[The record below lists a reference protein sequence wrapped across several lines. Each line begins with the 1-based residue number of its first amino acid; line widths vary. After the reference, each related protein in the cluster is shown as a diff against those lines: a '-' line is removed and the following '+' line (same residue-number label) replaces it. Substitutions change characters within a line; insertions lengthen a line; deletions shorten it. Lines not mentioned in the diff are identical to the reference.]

1 MQDENKK
8 LRREL
13 AEGYGHA
20 AGARPEYAASYEKEL
35 SGVYDSMKNRPEFSY
50 DANSDGLYRQYRN
63 GYIQRGRMAMKDTMG
78 QAAALT
84 GGYGSSY
91 AESAAQQQYDV
102 YLQQLG
108 DIVPELYTL
117 AYSRYQDEGEALK
130 ERYDMLSGLRDR
142 EFGEYTD
149 ALDRYEAAQAAAYQR
164 EADEREREEKQR
176 EQEYQ
181 YGQSEAAAR
190 AKCGDFGGY
199 AALYGEETANQMKN
213 YWIAS
218 NPDAA
223 YNMGLISAE
232 RYYSMTGGF
241 APGQAA
247 QSAVSSGSSG
257 RGWYPSTAP
266 DGRDAKVVQRE
277 LRNRG
282 YNIAVDGAWGPKS
295 QKAWE
300 QAMGGMREIPS
311 SAEKGGRNSAGL
323 GARSR

>member
-13 AEGYGHA
+13 AEGYGRA
-20 AGARPEYAASYEKEL
+20 AGTRPEYAASYEKEL

-50 DANSDGLYRQYRN
+50 DANSDGLYRQYRD

-91 AESAAQQQYDV
+91 AESAAQQQYDA

-117 AYSRYQDEGEALK
+117 AYSRYQDEGDALQ

-142 EFGEYTD
+142 EYGEYTD

-176 EQEYQ
+176 EQE
-181 YGQSEAAAR
+181 
-190 AKCGDFGGY
+190 
-199 AALYGEETANQMKN
+199 
-213 YWIAS
+213 
-218 NPDAA
+218 
-223 YNMGLISAE
+223 
-232 RYYSMTGGF
+232 
-241 APGQAA
+241 
-247 QSAVSSGSSG
+247 
-257 RGWYPSTAP
+257 
-266 DGRDAKVVQRE
+266 
-277 LRNRG
+277 
-282 YNIAVDGAWGPKS
+282 
-295 QKAWE
+295 
-300 QAMGGMREIPS
+300 
-311 SAEKGGRNSAGL
+311 
-323 GARSR
+323 

>member
-1 MQDENKK
+1 
-8 LRREL
+8 
-13 AEGYGHA
+13 
-20 AGARPEYAASYEKEL
+20 
-35 SGVYDSMKNRPEFSY
+35 
-50 DANSDGLYRQYRN
+50 
-63 GYIQRGRMAMKDTMG
+63 MKDTMG

-91 AESAAQQQYDV
+91 AESAAQQQYDA

-117 AYSRYQDEGEALK
+117 AYSRYQDEGDALQ

-142 EFGEYTD
+142 EYGEYTD

-181 YGQSEAAAR
+181 HGQSEAAAR
-190 AKCGDFGGY
+190 AKYGDFGGY

-232 RYYSMTGGF
+232 RYYSMTGGY

-247 QSAVSSGSSG
+247 QGAASSGSSG

-266 DGRDAKVVQRE
+266 DGRDAKTVQRE

-300 QAMGGMREIPS
+300 QAMGGMRESPS
-311 SAEKGGRNSAGL
+311 STMKGGRNSAGL